1 MGIKMHNSGSCWQ
14 IKFAPQFEPSPLWED
29 FLQEYFEVIADNYGD
44 DGSDNFVGYQRP
56 PFNEQEFIK
65 LAQDRGFDVPA
76 FHTELLSSDNWLK
89 ENVIRFAPLEVGEF
103 LIYGIHEE
111 TQPSSSKLP
120 LRIYAATAFG
130 SEHQTTKSCLL
141 ALSDLYHQN
150 VPHQQILDVGCG
162 SGILS
167 LGAAKLWQKQT
178 HVVAIDIDEEAVW
191 VTQQNAQDNQLDK
204 FITATQSNGY
214 QSNIVKN
221 NAPYDIIFANILAR
235 PLIEMASDLSTHLKT
250 GGYAILSGFI
260 GDQEDWVINAHKNQG
275 LELIKIYEMDN
286 WRAALMEKK

>member
-1 MGIKMHNSGSCWQ
+1 MHNSGNCWQ
-14 IKFAPQFEPSPLWED
+14 IKFAPQFEFSPLWEE

-44 DGSDNFVGYQRP
+44 DGSDNFVGYQRH
-56 PFNEQEFIK
+56 PFNEQEFLQ
-65 LAQDRGFDVPA
+65 LAHAQNFEVPP
-76 FHTELLSSDNWLK
+76 FTVELLSSDNWLK

-111 TQPSSSKLP
+111 KQPSSSKLP

-141 ALSDLYHQN
+141 ALSDLYQQN
-150 VPHQQILDVGCG
+150 VSHQQILDVGCG

-167 LGAAKLWQKQT
+167 LGAAKLWQEQT
-178 HVVAIDIDEEAVW
+178 HVTAVDIDEEAVW
-191 VTQQNAQDNQLDK
+191 VTQQNAKDNQLDK

-214 QSNIVKN
+214 QSDIVKN

-235 PLIEMASDLSTHLKT
+235 PLIEMAPDLSTHLKT